1 MERSDKYLIIHFHKW
16 TENMAEANS
25 QKESYKTIYLPNQ
38 PWVVSI
44 LVQYTGNFSKNWQ
57 NDWKRSSCVYKR
69 CGNVAFCEQRWIYE
83 QWAREEGETAEDR

>member
-38 PWVVSI
+38 R
-44 LVQYTGNFSKNWQ
+44 NH
-57 NDWKRSSCVYKR
+57 
-69 CGNVAFCEQRWIYE
+69 E
-83 QWAREEGETAEDR
+83 